1 MSLGYI
7 LLKVGLK
14 VTNKNDIEKL
24 KPFYLTI
31 LLLFQ
36 KNSKVFNVFLFSL
49 FMGNELKWA
58 NLNNVFY
65 FWLYSQGSK
74 DLSNILYIYNIIRIY
89 PGIYF

>member
-1 MSLGYI
+1 MSFGYI

-49 FMGNELKWA
+49 FMGNELK
-58 NLNNVFY
+58 
-65 FWLYSQGSK
+65 
-74 DLSNILYIYNIIRIY
+74 
-89 PGIYF
+89 